1 MNPTMEFA
9 DRELKKEPCPQSWKM
24 MKTRTRNA
32 PARTASGSVIH
43 QATCTVK
50 YIRTQRSEY
59 GTMVLTICQRARP
72 IEGCWNLATIS
83 FQAAMSAPRWTVV
96 ELADSLIVSGL
107 RYPVVEAYLAW
118 AGLQARIF
126 RLIGSR
132 TSAPSLRRMLRTLRR
147 MSSTRSV
154 VRLSWMSFPT

>member
-1 MNPTMEFA
+1 MNPTMELA
-9 DRELKKEPCPQSWKM
+9 DWDLKNEPCPQSWKM

-43 QATCTVK
+43 QASCTVK
-50 YIRTQRSEY
+50 YIKAQRSEY
-59 GTMVLTICQRARP
+59 GAMVLTICQSARP

-83 FQAAMSAPRWTVV
+83 LQAATSGPRWRVV
-96 ELADSLIVSGL
+96 EPADSLIVPGL
-107 RYPVVEAYLAW
+107 RYPVVDAYLAW

-132 TSAPSLRRMLRTLRR
+132 TSVPNLR
-147 MSSTRSV
+147 
-154 VRLSWMSFPT
+154 